1 MGCPHCEEYADY
13 QAGLEAEAQAQYEAE
28 QAWYEYLQSLIK
40 EEKYEL
46 YAFEYLISRMYRDLC
61 KEDRKKISDM
71 RDKIIEDKKEFDL
84 EF

>member
-1 MGCPHCEEYADY
+1 MSCPYCEEYADY
-13 QAGLEAEAQAQYEAE
+13 QAGLEVEARAQYEAE
-28 QAWYEYLQSLIK
+28 QAEYEYLQSLIK

-46 YAFEYLISRMYRDLC
+46 YAFEYVITRLYRELC

-71 RDKIIEDKKEFDL
+71 RDEIIEGKKEFDL